1 MRPETFARVLRFS
14 RQSRR
19 RVRTGKFWASG
30 RAGMRGKETIGP
42 CWRGVCLVSVLAL
55 ILADVANLILAAGDA
70 GKGVYRRGAI
80 AS

>member
-14 RQSRR
+14 RQCRR

-30 RAGMRGKETIGP
+30 RAGKGRRRFGP

-55 ILADVANLILAAGDA
+55 ILVDVANLILAAGDA
-70 GKGVYRRGAI
+70 GEGVYRRGAI